1 MQTVVISGSG
11 LYTPPESVSNQEL
24 AASFNAYV
32 HQYNTAHQ
40 AEITAGTLGP
50 LKESSAEFIEKA
62 SGIKNRYVLHKTGVL
77 DPHILCPRLKERPNT
92 EPSIQAE
99 WCIAAAEQALHHA
112 QKKPSDIGAVIVACS
127 AFQREYPAIAIE
139 VQALLGI
146 QGGFAFDMNVACS
159 SATFAIQ
166 LAQNT
171 IQCGQAEAVLVIS
184 PEIASGHLN
193 YKDRDSHFIFGDACT
208 AVVLETSHTA
218 IAPHCYQILGTKL
231 LTQFSNNIRANF
243 GFLNRTSP
251 ETADAPDKL
260 FVQEGRKVFKEV
272 TPLAAKL
279 ILEHLSELGIK
290 PTDLKRLWLHQA
302 NLAMNTLISK
312 KILGRE
318 GTEQEVPIVLH
329 RFANTASAG
338 SIIAFHL
345 YHQDLNPGD
354 IGLLC
359 SFGAGYSVGNVVLS
373 KLNPAMC

>member
-32 HQYNTAHQ
+32 QQYNSTHQ
-40 AEITAGTLGP
+40 AEITAGRLEP

-62 SGIKNRYVLHKTGVL
+62 SGIKNRYVLHKAGVL
-77 DPHILCPRLKERPNT
+77 DPNILRPRLRERPNE
-92 EPSIQAE
+92 EPSVQAE
-99 WCIAAAEQALHHA
+99 WCVAAAKQALQNA

-127 AFQREYPAIAIE
+127 ALEREYPAIAIE

-159 SATFAIQ
+159 SATFGIQ
-166 LAQNT
+166 LAQNM
-171 IQCGQAEAVLVIS
+171 IQCGQAQAVLVIS
-184 PEIASGHLN
+184 AEIASGHLN

-218 IAPHCYQILGTKL
+218 TAPHCFQILGTKL

-243 GFLNRTSP
+243 GFLNRISP
-251 ETADAPDKL
+251 DTMETPDKL
-260 FVQEGRKVFKEV
+260 FIQAGRKVFKEV
-272 TPLAAKL
+272 TPLAAEL
-279 ILEHLSELGIK
+279 ILEHLSELGLK

-302 NLAMNTLISK
+302 NLAMNTLVCK
-312 KILGRE
+312 KVLGRE
-318 GTEQEVPIVLH
+318 GTEQEAPIVLD

-354 IGLLC
+354 VALLC
-359 SFGAGYSVGNVVLS
+359 SFGAGYSVGSIILS
-373 KLNPAMC
+373 KLKPF